1 MSTFAA
7 TAESILA
14 AAEASGLP
22 VTRGAGFAGTITR
35 GDGLHIGLVA
45 CDGCDLSIYYG
56 FGDRLGVVRFNCPTA
71 AASHVAQLL
80 AA

>member
-1 MSTFAA
+1 MGTFAA

-14 AAEASGLP
+14 TAESSGLP

-35 GDGLHIGLVA
+35 NDGLHIGLVA
-45 CDGCDLSIYYG
+45 CDGYDLSIYYG
-56 FGDRLGVVRFNCPTA
+56 FGDRLGVLRFSCPAA
-71 AASHVAQLL
+71 AASHVAHLL